1 MNSHPQQLPSKNIEL
16 IEDLPL
22 TGTDRW
28 YVLLAYTGQ
37 KQASWLSLESDVWR
51 QGDTPRTISQE
62 RLDEIKAV
70 FDELGLFYRLRMRE
84 ATDAGL
90 WQPDKNDQ
98 KRTRLHQMCDIFV
111 ATTQEKADELS
122 AAVEAGDHKRIG
134 YALDYPATAVEAFD
148 IERGPQ
154 VDWGKMREEID
165 EEVMDAAQFIP
176 SKEHYKEE
184 YAQVKEWLDTLK
196 ANSTI
201 IAI

>member
-84 ATDAGL
+84 ATDQSNPETSRRCVLEHYQWHDQQARKKKVQQQAMAQQAQMRMQMEQGGNDAPPAGGL
-90 WQPDKNDQ
+90 
-98 KRTRLHQMCDIFV
+98 
-111 ATTQEKADELS
+111 
-122 AAVEAGDHKRIG
+122 
-134 YALDYPATAVEAFD
+134 
-148 IERGPQ
+148 ERGQ
-154 VDWGKMREEID
+154 RQTNGDGTGQQI
-165 EEVMDAAQFIP
+165 
-176 SKEHYKEE
+176 SK
-184 YAQVKEWLDTLK
+184 AGRK
-196 ANSTI
+196 APITQANNGT
-201 IAI
+201 